1 MPQLKVKVSF
11 KPTQSSSPP
20 SQFIKSHHHCLP
32 QYVFFCLFIIYYL
45 PSMVLGLD
53 FGGVV

>member
-32 QYVFFCLFIIYYL
+32 QYVFFLFIIYYL